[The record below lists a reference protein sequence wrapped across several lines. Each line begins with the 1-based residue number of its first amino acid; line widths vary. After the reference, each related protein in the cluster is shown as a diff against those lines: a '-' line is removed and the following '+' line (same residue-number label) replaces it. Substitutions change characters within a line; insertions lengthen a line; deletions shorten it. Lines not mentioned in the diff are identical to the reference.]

1 VQGHG
6 ALPDDQELA
15 LARREDGDVAISK
28 DDIRRVPLGHYTRP
42 TGDPLAGQRIV
53 VSAFLV
59 PHPGGTVLFDTGIG
73 EGEPEFDRHY
83 RVVRRELREGLAALG
98 VGLDEI
104 RLVANCHLH
113 ADHCGG
119 NPTLAD
125 RTVFVQRA
133 ELAAA
138 RTPDYTIPGLVD
150 FMGATYEELDGEAE
164 ILPGVRVVPT
174 PGHTDGHQSLVVD
187 CPEGPVGLLGQA
199 YPVAS
204 DWARAALAWSLANE
218 GVEAPLVANP
228 AWVGQLQEL
237 DPCRVLLA
245 HDLASV
251 ERAPF

>member
-1 VQGHG
+1 
-6 ALPDDQELA
+6 
-15 LARREDGDVAISK
+15 
-28 DDIRRVPLGHYTRP
+28 
-42 TGDPLAGQRIV
+42 
-53 VSAFLV
+53 
-59 PHPGGTVLFDTGIG
+59 
-73 EGEPEFDRHY
+73 
-83 RVVRRELREGLAALG
+83 
-98 VGLDEI
+98 
-104 RLVANCHLH
+104 
-113 ADHCGG
+113 
-119 NPTLAD
+119 
-125 RTVFVQRA
+125 VFVQRA

-187 CPEGPVGLLGQA
+187 CPEGPVVLLGQA
-199 YPVAS
+199 YEFAS

-218 GVEAPLVANP
+218 GVEAPLAANP